1 MDKIKITDKIKKLLA
16 LAQSD
21 NPGEA
26 ENALLLARKLM
37 AQHKLTEKD
46 IADKRPNKLVHAA
59 YERETFSGLRNAWLV
74 DLARV
79 IGENHCCGLYRNSKN
94 SKSTVGKI
102 VFAGLDDDPAI
113 ALELLD
119 YAVQHIKA
127 KAKEYRDS
135 IPDYWGTHK
144 KSEWTRNFEAN
155 YAQGFAEGMSVK
167 YNEQNRGEDQEVMA
181 LVAVKPVE
189 VVRFIQGLKKAN
201 YRVRHE
207 HSNADA
213 RLQGYKAGYSFNP
226 TKQINA

>member
-21 NPGEA
+21 NPSEA

-59 YERETFSGLRNAWLV
+59 YEGETFSGLRNTWLV

-79 IGENHCCGLYRNSKN
+79 IGENHCCGLYRNSKG
-94 SKSTVGKI
+94 KSTVGKI
-102 VFAGLDDDPAI
+102 VFAGLDDDSAI

-119 YAVQHIKA
+119 YAVQHIKV
-127 KAKEYRDS
+127 KAKEYRES
-135 IPDYWGTHK
+135 IPDYWGTHNK
-144 KSEWTRNFEAN
+144 NEWTRNYETN

-181 LVAVKPVE
+181 LVAVKPAE
-189 VVRFIQGLKKAN
+189 VVRFIQGLRE
-201 YRVRHE
+201 YSFRTRYE

-213 RLQGYKAGYSFNP
+213 RQQGYNAGYSFNP

>member
-1 MDKIKITDKIKKLLA
+1 MDNIKVVDKIKKLLA

-46 IADKRPNKLVHAA
+46 IADKRPNKLVHAT
-59 YERETFSGLRNAWLV
+59 YEGETFSGLRNAWLV
-74 DLARV
+74 SLARV
-79 IGENHCCGLYRNSKN
+79 IGENHCCGLYRNSKS
-94 SKSTVGKI
+94 SKSTVGRI

-119 YAVQHIKA
+119 YAVQHIKT
-127 KAKEYRDS
+127 KAKEYRES
-135 IPDYWGTHK
+135 IPDYWGTHNK
-144 KSEWTRNFEAN
+144 NEWTRNFETN
-155 YAQGFAEGMSVK
+155 YAQGFAEGMAVK
-167 YNEQNRGEDQEVMA
+167 YNEQNRGEDHEVMA

-189 VVRFIQGLKKAN
+189 VVRFIQGLKKVN
-201 YRVRHE
+201 YRVRYE

-213 RLQGYKAGYSFNP
+213 RQQGYNAGYSFNP
-226 TKQINA
+226 TKQIKD